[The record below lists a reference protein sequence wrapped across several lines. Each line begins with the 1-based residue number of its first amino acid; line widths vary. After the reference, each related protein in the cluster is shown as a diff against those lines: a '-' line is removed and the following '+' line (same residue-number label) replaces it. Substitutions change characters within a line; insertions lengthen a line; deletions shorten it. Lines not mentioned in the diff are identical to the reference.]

1 MNLYI
6 KQKQTGHG
14 KQTYVTKEERE
25 WGSMGLTFTNVH
37 KTDKQQAPAVEHR
50 AFYSV
55 SCNKLQRKMI

>member
-1 MNLYI
+1 MESKL
-6 KQKQTGHG
+6 T
-14 KQTYVTKEERE
+14 VTKEERE

-55 SCNKLQRKMI
+55 SCNKLQWKMI